1 MKLKNESENNQL
13 ANDSTKL
20 FHRQV
25 ETQDKNGYLDREGTY
40 KI

>member
-1 MKLKNESENNQL
+1 MKLKNESENNRL
-13 ANDSTKL
+13 V